1 MDTHNNLSGSYPL
14 AMALHEVARAMRRAF
29 DRRAR
34 ALGYTQSQ
42 WRVLWAISKA
52 EGTSQAAL
60 AETLEMQPIALA
72 RILDRMEEAGL
83 VERRPDPDDRRALK
97 LYLTREAG
105 PTIEVLRGIADE
117 MLGIASEGISQ
128 EQRGQVMDVLRAM
141 RANLER
147 DNAPAQRTEAG

>member
-1 MDTHNNLSGSYPL
+1 MNSLSNLTGNYPL
-14 AMALHEVARAMRRAF
+14 AMAIHELARAMRRAF

-60 AETLEMQPIALA
+60 AESLEMQPIALA
-72 RILDRMEEAGL
+72 RILDRMAEGGL
-83 VERRPDPDDRRALK
+83 VERRPDPTDRRALK
-97 LYLTREAG
+97 LYLTPQAG
-105 PTIEVLRGIADE
+105 PTIEVLRNIADE
-117 MLGIASEGISQ
+117 MLGIASTGISI
-128 EQRGQVMDVLRAM
+128 EQREHVMAVLKAM
-141 RANLER
+141 RSNLER